1 MLEDHHLTVVSTTG
15 ADHFE
20 SYLIDHD
27 VCQNYGN
34 WNSIAGLTVKKLSKF
49 NCVKQ
54 SKDYDP
60 EGKYIAHWVPEL
72 SSIPVPLRFQ
82 PSAMVDQCECDQY
95 QLVLGR
101 DYPTDISGNY
111 DKVLIKLPAKRSVKP
126 TTTKGHIKKYFQT
139 QTSTVSGAGDSRDAA
154 DNGGPAEKDTS
165 PKGDE
170 RTDYSSVWW

>member
-1 MLEDHHLTVVSTTG
+1 MTG

-60 EGKYIAHWVPEL
+60 EGNYISHWVPEL
-72 SSIPVPLRFQ
+72 SSIPVPWRFQ
-82 PSAMVDQCECDQY
+82 PSAMADQHECNQY

-101 DYPTDISGNY
+101 DYPIDISGNY
-111 DKVLIKLPAKRSVKP
+111 DMVLIKLPAKRSVKP
-126 TTTKGHIKKYFQT
+126 PVKGDIKKYFQT
-139 QTSTVSGAGDSRDAA
+139 HRSEGTDGASDSRDEMQQTLKGA
-154 DNGGPAEKDTS
+154 PTEKDTS
-165 PKGDE
+165 PSDE
-170 RTDYSSVWW
+170 RTDYSTVWW

>member
-1 MLEDHHLTVVSTTG
+1 VVSTAG

-72 SSIPVPLRFQ
+72 GSIPVPWRFQ

-95 QLVLGR
+95 QLVLGS

-111 DKVLIKLPAKRSVKP
+111 EKILIKLPAKRSVKP
-126 TTTKGHIKKYFQT
+126 TVKGNIKKYFQT
-139 QTSTVSGAGDSRDAA
+139 QTSLYDVNGSGGSRDAA
-154 DNGGPAEKDTS
+154 DNSGTAEKDTS
-165 PKGDE
+165 HADE
-170 RTDYSSVWW
+170 RTDYRSVWW